1 MVRVGVIGL
10 VHNVESGRYVRIEHP
25 LFRAGQV
32 AAVVR
37 MKVLGISDDSF
48 QVAEPDVRISDQMQ
62 RRGEGRGGVG
72 RPTLV
77 SPSNSILTSLTTSSL
92 RDAALGRNKSWLR
105 GSGGA
110 YHIAFLLQSKH
121 SCNRTADGRFILA

>member
-72 RPTLV
+72 
-77 SPSNSILTSLTTSSL
+77 SPYIGITKQQHFDIAQNILLT
-92 RDAALGRNKSWLR
+92 
-105 GSGGA
+105 
-110 YHIAFLLQSKH
+110 
-121 SCNRTADGRFILA
+121 